1 MRPALLLAVLLATVT
16 GSACAQVPRK
26 PTASPA
32 TDTASRMVSP
42 NAMPAPAVPGFP
54 KGYTDKQ
61 LGGTTSS
68 TFPNGLPERDLDNGT
83 SRADQPRANRPQA
96 GAQPTRSILGRS
108 KRR

>member
-1 MRPALLLAVLLATVT
+1 
-16 GSACAQVPRK
+16 
-26 PTASPA
+26 
-32 TDTASRMVSP
+32 MVSP
-42 NAMPAPAVPGFP
+42 NAVAAPAVPGYP
-54 KGYTDKQ
+54 RGYTDKQ

-96 GAQPTRSILGRS
+96 GAQPTRSILGG